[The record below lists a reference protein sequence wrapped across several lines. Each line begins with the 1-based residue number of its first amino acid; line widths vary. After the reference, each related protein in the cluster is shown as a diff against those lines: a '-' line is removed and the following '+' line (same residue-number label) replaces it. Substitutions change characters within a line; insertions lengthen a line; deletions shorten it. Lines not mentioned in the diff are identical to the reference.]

1 MLTGNNSLLQKATE
15 AKLETRG
22 SAVEEQARLWEAE
35 KVMYEKT
42 GRTGKAPETVEEI
55 VNRLVSEKLLTP
67 DERDKILGNE
77 DKGIEATGQVT
88 IGSKTIVFGTA
99 GGKTL
104 VEMFKAAAAV
114 SCPGGAS
121 CTDKENHLH
130 IGDYVNYTPS
140 NTSAS
145 ITVGKDGIYNN
156 GTKDTTKTEIG
167 TGVVSGTDEYQTFT
181 VDTTSTYKTT
191 WRVLGLGKDKSGA
204 ENVMLISGSPI
215 RKTSTGDTDP
225 YLVLEGAESYVYC
238 KKTLDSICN
247 IYANTNLADEVR
259 SITMEDINSALGVEV
274 TYDETTGSP
283 TKVYQTSTPETN
295 IDQYNGVASYKYNP
309 GDYAPEN
316 YLRTGT
322 KVAGNDVHRT
332 AYWYNMNSVTSANA
346 TAKSLIFDGTTD
358 SSNYAKSYWVAS
370 PGIYANGGNASFG
383 PGIVDYGSATCGGFF
398 YSYGGIYALA
408 YAVRPVVSLNSGV
421 QYGENAGQLKIMTGS
436 EEQPWSTS
444 AGNGRSATQTLDTTK
459 AIQ

>member
-1 MLTGNNSLLQKATE
+1 MPEQIYPY
-15 AKLETRG
+15 
-22 SAVEEQARLWEAE
+22 AVSKIRIKEL
-35 KVMYEKT
+35 Y
-42 GRTGKAPETVEEI
+42 
-55 VNRLVSEKLLTP
+55 LLTKH
-67 DERDKILGNE
+67 E
-77 DKGIEATGQVT
+77 
-88 IGSKTIVFGTA
+88 
-99 GGKTL
+99 
-104 VEMFKAAAAV
+104 
-114 SCPGGAS
+114 
-121 CTDKENHLH
+121 
-130 IGDYVNYTPS
+130 
-140 NTSAS
+140 
-145 ITVGKDGIYNN
+145 
-156 GTKDTTKTEIG
+156 
-167 TGVVSGTDEYQTFT
+167 
-181 VDTTSTYKTT
+181 
-191 WRVLGLGKDKSGA
+191 
-204 ENVMLISGSPI
+204 
-215 RKTSTGDTDP
+215 
-225 YLVLEGAESYVYC
+225 LE
-238 KKTLDSICN
+238 
-247 IYANTNLADEVR
+247 NLADEVR